1 MIKYLKRTWKN
12 KAVALTLAGIGYLS
26 TFIDGDCGGFAFLM
40 LLAIPLFFARTNH
53 ID

>member
-12 KAVALTLAGIGYLS
+12 KVAALAIAFAGYLS
-26 TFIDGDCGGFAFLM
+26 TFIDGDATAFVFLLLCFAV
-40 LLAIPLFFARTNH
+40 PLFFARNQ

>member
-12 KAVALTLAGIGYLS
+12 KVVALALALVGYLS
-26 TFIDGDCGGFAFLM
+26 TFIDGDATGFVFMM
-40 LLAIPLFFARTNH
+40 LIAVPLFFYGKE

>member
-12 KAVALTLAGIGYLS
+12 KVVALALALLGYLS
-26 TFIDGDCGGFAFLM
+26 TFIDGDATGFVFL
-40 LLAIPLFFARTNH
+40 LFLAVPLFFYGKE

>member
-12 KAVALTLAGIGYLS
+12 KVAALAMALVCYLS
-26 TFIDGDCGGFAFLM
+26 TFIDGDATAFVF
-40 LLAIPLFFARTNH
+40 LLFIAVPLFFYGKE